1 MLSDHTAIKHSGI
14 KFPDVPGV
22 QWPYHVPGGYRNDLP
37 AGPQAVLP
45 FLVPQVDK
53 DGNVTSGIR
62 LPEQSVPLGTYGGW
76 AFRSQAQ
83 GQPDTLV
90 SMAGSYIPF
99 ARTRAE
105 REKSRDPRL
114 SIEERYSS
122 RDDYL
127 HRVQAAANSLAND
140 HYLLPDDVNS
150 VVNEAGKHWDWTVSA
165 LTSSSAK

>member
-1 MLSDHTAIKHSGI
+1 M
-14 KFPDVPGV
+14 
-22 QWPYHVPGGYRNDLP
+22 
-37 AGPQAVLP
+37 
-45 FLVPQVDK
+45 
-53 DGNVTSGIR
+53 TSGIR

-122 RDDYL
+122 RDDYPHL
-127 HRVQAAANSLAND
+127 VQAAADLLAKD
-140 HYLLPDDVNS
+140 RYLLPDDVNAL
-150 VVNEAGKHWDWTVSA
+150 VNDAGKHWDWTVSA

>member
-1 MLSDHTAIKHSGI
+1 MLSDHTAIEQSEI
-14 KFPDVPGV
+14 KFPVVPGV
-22 QWPYHVPGGYRNDLP
+22 QWPYLVPGGYRNDLP
-37 AGPQAVLP
+37 AGPEAVLP
-45 FLVPQVDK
+45 FLVPQVDA

-90 SMAGSYIPF
+90 SMAGSYVPF

-105 REKSRDPRL
+105 REKNRDPRL
-114 SIEERYSS
+114 SLEERYSG

-127 HRVQAAANSLAND
+127 RKVQAAANALAKD
-140 HYLLPDDVNS
+140 LYLLPEDVKA
-150 VVNEAGKHWDWTVSA
+150 VTEQAGKNWDWTMST
-165 LTSSSAK
+165 LTSRTSN